1 MSSPHRLDSSP
12 PEETRQV
19 TAAGLGPSGSPLSQS
34 SAHHTF
40 SLLSHDTAPACQGSM
55 LRDFQFLVQSLVSQ
69 TIVPEYESELLVH
82 RKQCACPGTSLPS
95 RLPEVV
101 VHPGRIQ
108 PPLPAGGPEP

>member
-19 TAAGLGPSGSPLSQS
+19 TDCRPWLLRVALQS

-40 SLLSHDTAPACQGSM
+40 SLLSHDTASACQGSM

-101 VHPGRIQ
+101 VHPVRIQ
-108 PPLPAGGPEP
+108 PPLPEGGPEP